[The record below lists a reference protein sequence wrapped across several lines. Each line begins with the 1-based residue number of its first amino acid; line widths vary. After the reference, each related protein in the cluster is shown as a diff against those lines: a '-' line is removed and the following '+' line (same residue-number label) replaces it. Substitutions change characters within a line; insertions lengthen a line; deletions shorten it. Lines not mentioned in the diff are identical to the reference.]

1 MGGIVPIVDPNCLG
15 IVLRKVFKFISVL
28 IAINFSIIGL
38 TGCNQAKKEVPQPM
52 GTAAF
57 YESLSATDLA
67 ALKYMQ
73 PSGVVQLG
81 EAVCSSLENKKSV
94 MWIIKN
100 IVTLNGPDTGI
111 GLSPKERSQF
121 AIGVIASAVSHLCPE
136 QKDYVLSPHK

>member
-1 MGGIVPIVDPNCLG
+1 MQV
-15 IVLRKVFKFISVL
+15 KFKSVAMLVAFSLSVL
-28 IAINFSIIGL
+28 GL
-38 TGCNQAKKEVPQPM
+38 GSCSQNKQAVPQPT

-67 ALKYMQ
+67 ALKYMP

-81 EAVCSSLENKKSV
+81 GAVCASLENKKSV

-100 IVTLNGPDTGI
+100 IVTLNGPDKGI

-121 AIGVIASAVSHLCPE
+121 AMGVIASAVTHLCPE

>member
-1 MGGIVPIVDPNCLG
+1 MQVKLKSAALLLAFSFASLG
-15 IVLRKVFKFISVL
+15 LS
-28 IAINFSIIGL
+28 SCSQ
-38 TGCNQAKKEVPQPM
+38 TEQAAPQPS

-57 YESLSATDLA
+57 YGSLSATDLA

-73 PSGVVQLG
+73 PSAVVQLG
-81 EAVCSSLENKKSV
+81 ELVCASLENKKSV

-100 IVTLNGPDTGI
+100 IVTLNGPDSGI

-121 AIGVIASAVSHLCPE
+121 AMGVIASAVTHLCPE